1 MKMLHHLV
9 CIKKNVHHGHI
20 QIFILNLNEFMKSG
34 QETNICIQGYHFY
47 LPKLG
52 LLPFQNNN
60 MCGCKQLCSYSKL
73 FWLHA
78 ERVKIIIKLNYKILP
93 TKFHIFLFRLVA
105 QTQQFKIL
113 LQIKGA
119 LSVSLFSLKKIVERK
134 LLLPLFDLKELRRAV
149 TISNCS

>member
-1 MKMLHHLV
+1 MKRFHHLV
-9 CIKKNVHHGHI
+9 CIKKNVHHGH
-20 QIFILNLNEFMKSG
+20 SD
-34 QETNICIQGYHFY
+34 FY
-47 LPKLG
+47 TELEWIYEIWSRNQYLYPR
-52 LLPFQNNN
+52 LPFQNNN

-113 LQIKGA
+113 WQIKGA

-134 LLLPLFDLKELRRAV
+134 LLLPLFDFKEIRRAV